1 MAAVRLVAG
10 LAIAFEIGAQP
21 VQTIGRVG
29 VVRMGPFERR
39 SFLAVHDPSL
49 GPDDGAG
56 GAKPGRIAWFS
67 IFASGLVVGLILG
80 LGLTPQGLTGA
91 ARQLGQVSS
100 LWGSPADRPMAQAVQ
115 PSAVAPADPD
125 KTAPPPPPAN
135 TTAETRPASL
145 YAASE
150 AAEGQTETADLAPS
164 APLDSAPA
172 VLSKPAADLA
182 SASGPVSS
190 PVFAPALLGDHPLTL
205 GVFGDSL
212 ADGLWAGLYRQMRD
226 GKHMDVVKFS
236 QPATGLSRYDYVNI
250 QQKTEGQ
257 LAKRHVDIAV
267 VLFGTNDQQGIV
279 EGGKVRAF
287 GTPEWKQAYGARID
301 ALVTLLRRQGATVY
315 WVGLPKMRSD
325 SFDQK
330 AQLINGVCQQHMAAL
345 GVRFIP
351 TDGASE
357 DTRGAYAAYLPVGA
371 SGKMT
376 LMRAN
381 DGIHMS
387 MPGYL
392 RIAAPVSASIRAD
405 LSQHA
410 GPAVSAA
417 EGLGR

>member
-1 MAAVRLVAG
+1 M
-10 LAIAFEIGAQP
+10 
-21 VQTIGRVG
+21 
-29 VVRMGPFERR
+29 VRMDPFERR

-49 GPDDGAG
+49 GPDDGVG

-91 ARQLGQVSS
+91 ARQLGQVST
-100 LWGSPADRPMAQAVQ
+100 LWGSPTDRPMAQAVQ
-115 PSAVAPADPD
+115 PPAVAPADPD
-125 KTAPPPPPAN
+125 KASPPPAN
-135 TTAETRPASL
+135 TTAEARPASL

-150 AAEGQTETADLAPS
+150 AAEGQPEAADLA
-164 APLDSAPA
+164 APAPAALDSAPA
-172 VLSKPAADLA
+172 VLAKPVADLA
-182 SASGPVSS
+182 SASS
-190 PVFAPALLGDHPLTL
+190 PTFAPTPLGDHPLTV
-205 GVFGDSL
+205 GIFGDSL

-226 GKHMDVVKFS
+226 GKHVDVVKFS

-279 EGGKVRAF
+279 EGGKVRPF
-287 GTPEWKQAYGARID
+287 GTPDWKLAYGARID
-301 ALVTLLRRQGATVY
+301 ALVALLRRQGATVY

-325 SFDQK
+325 SFDEK
-330 AQLINGVCQQHMAAL
+330 ARLINGVCQQHMAAL

-357 DTRGAYAAYLPVGA
+357 NTRGAYAAYLPVGA
-371 SGKMT
+371 GGKMT
-376 LMRAN
+376 LMRAS

-405 LSQHA
+405 LSQRA